1 MNWTNLAFV
10 THHKD
15 PWTSSKLGLQQDC
28 RYKKKIRRFAPNL
41 WTLWSKNS
49 FSHASPQAVNISASE
64 LCASRITR
72 CEQSVET
79 VQYLRSITKV
89 LEMSQ
94 VLLEMDM
101 NMTCEL
107 RAVARLTH
115 LLSPLPHKSHH
126 ELYLHECYSF
136 FFHYYIYVSLASS
149 KGRPFDV

>member
-1 MNWTNLAFV
+1 MMSYLYTRFV
-10 THHKD
+10 VSCLVFYYCQYLIYLIDLFT
-15 PWTSSKLGLQQDC
+15 LQVFQE
-28 RYKKKIRRFAPNL
+28 
-41 WTLWSKNS
+41 T
-49 FSHASPQAVNISASE
+49 
-64 LCASRITR
+64 IT
-72 CEQSVET
+72 
-79 VQYLRSITKV
+79 YLRSVTKV

-101 NMTCEL
+101 DMTCEL

>member
-1 MNWTNLAFV
+1 MSYLYTRFV
-10 THHKD
+10 VSCLVFYYCKYLIYTID
-15 PWTSSKLGLQQDC
+15 L
-28 RYKKKIRRFAPNL
+28 F
-41 WTLWSKNS
+41 TLLSLPGNY
-49 FSHASPQAVNISASE
+49 
-64 LCASRITR
+64 
-72 CEQSVET
+72 
-79 VQYLRSITKV
+79 YLRSITKV